1 MSGLLPDK
9 FLNIFLHNP
18 MYEHDGL
25 SIWGCI
31 VEKYNPRGKDAL
43 SESVLALYALN
54 KRPGEIIHEYKS
66 RASRLFSGLHGIT
79 FNTMANLF
87 VIVNSECARFSALA
101 YRFQA
106 GDSDFVNANMDRI
119 EKLLEAI

>member
-1 MSGLLPDK
+1 MWIPIL
-9 FLNIFLHNP
+9 
-18 MYEHDGL
+18 
-25 SIWGCI
+25 
-31 VEKYNPRGKDAL
+31 EKYDPRGKDAL
-43 SESVLALYALN
+43 FESVSTLYSLKQGPAES
-54 KRPGEIIHEYKS
+54 RSDYMS
-66 RASRLFSGLHGIT
+66 RACRLFSGLHGIM